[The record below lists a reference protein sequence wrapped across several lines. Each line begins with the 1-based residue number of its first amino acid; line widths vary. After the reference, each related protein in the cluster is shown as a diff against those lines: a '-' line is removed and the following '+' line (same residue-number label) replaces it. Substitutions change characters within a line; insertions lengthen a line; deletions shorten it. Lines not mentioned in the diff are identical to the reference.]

1 MTARNIAAFA
11 EPISP
16 EAPCGVNL
24 EDSGELSQLDAY
36 QLFGQTSLDPVVRSK
51 DDPVPKETRK
61 SKSDRPPNW
70 VEIADLSA
78 GMLGKSH
85 DLRILVHLSAAV
97 LWTEGPQSFGATL
110 AVAAAWIKDY
120 WTQVFP
126 LIDEDA
132 IFRRNAL
139 GCLSD
144 RVAILEG
151 IRRAPL
157 VVSRQHGRVC
167 LRDIE
172 LASGAQHVEGDAPP
186 DEARITAAFAE
197 MPIADL
203 KALVSGVGA
212 SLESLSSIDETTRS
226 SAGVEAAPDFEPL
239 VTQLKQL
246 EAALRTRVALH
257 PDGEP
262 DAAADGGSVGGPMTV
277 GAIRSR
283 EDAIRALEAAA
294 EFFRRNEPSS
304 PIPIIVE
311 RAKRLVAKDFLEVIA
326 DVAPEAL
333 ASARAVGGIRD

>member
-1 MTARNIAAFA
+1 MSARNIAAFA

-16 EAPCGVNL
+16 EAPCGANL
-24 EDSGELSQLDAY
+24 EDSGELAQLDAY

-70 VEIADLSA
+70 GEIADLSA

-110 AVAAAWIKDY
+110 AVAAAWVKAF
-120 WTQVFP
+120 WTQVYP

-144 RVAILEG
+144 RAAILEG

-172 LASGAQHVEGDAPP
+172 LARGAKHVEGDPPP

-197 MPIADL
+197 MPINDL
-203 KALVSGVGA
+203 KALVAGVGA
-212 SLESLSSIDETTRS
+212 SLESLSAIDDATRS

-239 VTQLKQL
+239 VTQFKQL
-246 EAALRTRVALH
+246 EAALRARVALH
-257 PDGEP
+257 PDGETE
-262 DAAADGGSVGGPMTV
+262 AGADGSPGGPMAV

-283 EDAIRALEAAA
+283 EDAIRALDAAA
-294 EFFRRNEPSS
+294 DFFRRNEPSS
-304 PIPIIVE
+304 PIPMIVD